1 MAAIGDRLPASPSD
15 VRAAY
20 RHCEEVTR
28 TEAKNFSYGVR
39 LLPDAER
46 RAMYAIY
53 ALARRVDDIGDG
65 DLDPVRKAESLARV
79 SAAVDGLTAGRAD
92 ADDGADPIRIA
103 LADAAQRFPIPLEA
117 FHELIAGVTMDV
129 EQTEYKTFDDL
140 LVYCRRVAGSI
151 GRLSLGVFG
160 CTDLERGRAYADSL
174 GLALQ
179 VTNILRDVREDAAM
193 GRRYLPAEDM
203 ERFGCDEAW
212 FVAGRIPDEAD
223 FDGLVRFEASRARA
237 LFEDGLRLLPLLD
250 RRSRASVGAMAGI
263 YRQLLDR
270 IEDEPAAVM
279 ARRVSLTAGEK
290 TRVALAALLGRVH

>member
-1 MAAIGDRLPASPSD
+1 MAAIGDRPPAGASD
-15 VRAAY
+15 VRVAY

-28 TEAKNFSYGVR
+28 KEAKNFSYGVR
-39 LLPDAER
+39 LLPGSER

-65 DLDPVRKAESLARV
+65 GLDPARKMELLVRV

-92 ADDGADPIRIA
+92 AEHGTDPVYVA
-103 LADAAQRFPIPLEA
+103 LADAAQHFPIPLEA
-117 FHELIAGVTMDV
+117 FHELIAGVRMDI
-129 EQTEYKTFDDL
+129 EQTEYKTFEDL
-140 LVYCRRVAGSI
+140 LVYCRCVAGSI

-160 CTDLERGRAYADSL
+160 CTDLERGREYADSL

-179 VTNILRDVREDAAM
+179 VTNILRDIREDAAM

-212 FVAGRIPDEAD
+212 FATGQIPGDAD
-223 FDGLVRFEASRARA
+223 FVGLVRYEVSRARA
-237 LFEDGLRLLPLLD
+237 LFADGLRLLPLLD

-263 YRQLLDR
+263 YRGLLDS
-270 IEDEPAAVM
+270 IEGEPAAVM
-279 ARRVSLTAGEK
+279 ARRVSLTPGEK
-290 TRVALAALLGRVH
+290 TRVALAALLGRVR